1 MTAEDLWRIFSQECR
16 KLYIMALVFDGYS
29 SNTKYT
35 EPPPD
40 LTLWENA
47 LAAINK
53 LIADENNKTTD
64 PGPWHDYH

>member
-1 MTAEDLWRIFSQECR
+1 
-16 KLYIMALVFDGYS
+16 MALVFDGYS

-35 EPPPD
+35 EPPAD

-47 LAAINK
+47 LEEIKRQLNVV
-53 LIADENNKTTD
+53 DEKKPD